1 MGKVTPSDDGV
12 SINGGDTSEA
22 EVMTF
27 VVMKEAEAADVP
39 TKGMVEGET
48 QVALLGHQASG
59 NAMNGIYKDGSA
71 GKIVLSNFNRR
82 HEKKDI
88 FITNTTMILK
98 Y

>member
-1 MGKVTPSDDGV
+1 
-12 SINGGDTSEA
+12 
-22 EVMTF
+22 
-27 VVMKEAEAADVP
+27 MKEAEAADVT

-71 GKIVLSNFNRR
+71 AKIVLFNFNRR
-82 HEKKDI
+82 HEKLDI